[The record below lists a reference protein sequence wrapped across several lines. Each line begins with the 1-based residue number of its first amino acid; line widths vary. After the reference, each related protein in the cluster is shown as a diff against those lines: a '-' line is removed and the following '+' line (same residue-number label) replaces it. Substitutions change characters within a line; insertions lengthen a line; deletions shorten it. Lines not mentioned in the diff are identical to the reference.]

1 MPATKHLLEY
11 VQAFFQDYLAA
22 QRGMS
27 ANTIM
32 AYRDALKLLLSF
44 VCRRLSKSAT
54 KLELQSL
61 QADIVLAFL
70 DDLEKNRHNGLI
82 TRNHRLA
89 ALRTFFRYL
98 VAEDPLHA
106 GQYQRIV
113 AIPLKRQPQSELVY
127 LDVREFRA
135 VLDAIDRN
143 QAAGRRDFTLLSFL
157 YNTGARVQEV
167 CDLRVKDV
175 RLVAPPLASLTG
187 KGNKTRSVPL
197 WPETAALL
205 LAYIGERAVKDNPD
219 AWFFVNARGNQL
231 SRFGIRHILRTRVES
246 AASRCPS
253 LQGKP
258 ISPHTIRHTTAMHL
272 LQSGVDLAVIKSWL
286 GHVNFATTQAYVEID
301 MEMKRKALSSCQPAE
316 SAKKLDRVLDQRRD
330 VIKWL
335 SSL

>member
-1 MPATKHLLEY
+1 MTATKHLLQY
-11 VQAFFQDYLAA
+11 VQEFFQDYLAA
-22 QRGMS
+22 QRGLS
-27 ANTIM
+27 ANTVM

-44 VCRRLSKSAT
+44 VCQRLSKPAT

-70 DDLEKNRHNGLI
+70 DDLEKSRHNGTI

-98 VAEDPLHA
+98 AAEDPLHA

-127 LDVREFRA
+127 LDVSEFKA

-143 QAAGRRDFTLLSFL
+143 RAAGRRDFALLSFL

-175 RLVAPPLASLTG
+175 RLAAPPLATLTG
-187 KGNKTRSVPL
+187 KGNKTRFVPL
-197 WPETAALL
+197 WSETATLL
-205 LAYIGERAVKDNPD
+205 LAHIRERAINDQPD

-231 SRFGIRHILRTRVES
+231 SRFGVRHILRTRVE
-246 AASRCPS
+246 AAIARCPS
-253 LQGKP
+253 LRGKP

-286 GHVNFATTQAYVEID
+286 GHVNFATTQEYVEID
-301 MEMKRKALSSCQPAE
+301 LEMKRKALSTCQPAG
-316 SAKKLDRVLDQRRD
+316 SVKRLDRVIDQHRD